1 MKTTDEFRQ
10 HAITLISDYSTPGD
24 TPQTIAETSE
34 GIVDLFIPML
44 ETRIA
49 AADDIIDKMDAGLRK
64 FHVPETFNDCVEDGQ
79 HFPCQ
84 TIKLLNIVARHRGL
98 SEDEVAAATGF
109 AEGQSVKVGER
120 VGKLV
125 LEVEP
130 EGPEAPASW
139 FVEFEPDG
147 NVERIMTD
155 NLVAAE

>member
-1 MKTTDEFRQ
+1 MKTTAEFRTQ
-10 HAITLISDYSTPGD
+10 ATELIATRLAESADSPTD
-24 TPQTIAETSE
+24 TAV

-44 ETRIA
+44 ENRVA
-49 AADDIIDKMDAGLRK
+49 AADHIIDQMDAGLRK

-98 SEDEVAAATGF
+98 TDEEAAAETVAF
-109 AEGQSVKVGER
+109 AEGQKVKIGER
-120 VGKLV
+120 IGKLV
-125 LEVEP
+125 LEADP
-130 EGPEAPASW
+130 EGPEAPPSW
-139 FVEFEPDG
+139 YVEFEPDG